1 MVVGL
6 LDFIVKAAYA
16 SLGSTMTDFLYATL
30 TADSK
35 GR

>member
-16 SLGSTMTDFLYATL
+16 SLESTMTDILYATL